1 MHELGFN
8 KCLAGI
14 VTVAF
19 LMGSVQPAFASPD
32 LEPTGYLFDE
42 SGETV
47 VTFNV
52 GYGATRSLRGGETL
66 TIRVENKNPTAQEAR
81 VASGASVPT
90 PSGPCFGIATFVTG
104 ESTVQLGQ
112 VPLDPRDIGIRYSFE
127 LVLEPIPEPQG
138 DTQALLKIGVDC
150 LEVSAQRPVTILPS
164 PPKKPLTR
172 WTDKEANTVYSALQR
187 TLEPFSGVATMLTS
201 QQRAQVKSVVDAN
214 PDAEKFICTGI
225 RYYSQ
230 PMSVN
235 IMLRKRA
242 KAACEF
248 AKQLN
253 PELSTWFQSKPT
265 KARSYAG
272 KVLLTLK
279 NPVIPLPFDYV
290 QVSTTDSFTSSR
302 TPKTLDILRF
312 EVTEP
317 SSYPGTVDFRIYL
330 RSHQHSLNFTN
341 GSATLGLRFDFDGDS
356 IVDGVLSTNE
366 ESTGLFGQSFGIY
379 SDMQG
384 GTCRARYEHNPF
396 YPSNLAATPLAKF
409 SLAANCLDTKNYFG
423 IQAFSE
429 TIDFDGDLLPE
440 SGFQQFQAPW
450 SFGRVN

>member
-1 MHELGFN
+1 MSFIKGLV
-8 KCLAGI
+8 GI
-14 VTVAF
+14 VTATL
-19 LMGSVQPAFASPD
+19 LMGTVQPAFASPD

-42 SGETV
+42 NGKTA

-52 GYGATRSLRGGETL
+52 GYGAARSLRAGETL

-81 VASGASVPT
+81 VALGSSVPT
-90 PSGPCFGIATFVTG
+90 PSGPCFGIATLVTG
-104 ESTVQLGQ
+104 ESAVQLGQ
-112 VPLDPRDIGIRYSFE
+112 VPLDPKDIGIRYSFE

-138 DTQALLKIGVDC
+138 ETRALLKIGVDC

-164 PPKKPLTR
+164 PPKKPLVT
-172 WTDKEANTVYSALQR
+172 WTDKQANTVYSALQR
-187 TLEPFSGVATMLTS
+187 TLAPFSGVATILTS

-225 RYYSQ
+225 RYHSQ

-235 IMLRKRA
+235 IMVRKRA
-242 KAACEF
+242 MAACEY

-253 PELSTWFQSKPT
+253 PSLSTWYQSKPT
-265 KARSYAG
+265 QARSYAG

-279 NPVIPLPFDYV
+279 NPVTPLPFDYA
-290 QVSTTDSFTSSR
+290 QVSKTDSFTSPR

-312 EVTEP
+312 EVAEP
-317 SSYPGTVDFRIYL
+317 SSYPGTVDFKIFL
-330 RSHQHSLNFTN
+330 TSHQHSLNFAN

-366 ESTGLFGQSFGIY
+366 ESTGIFRQSFGIY

-396 YPSNLAATPLAKF
+396 YPSSLSATPIATFNLPA
-409 SLAANCLDTKNYFG
+409 SCLDTANYFG
-423 IQAFSE
+423 LQAFSQSVNS
-429 TIDFDGDLLPE
+429 DGDLLPE
-440 SGFQQFQAPW
+440 RGFEQFQAPW